1 MTTDYG
7 GFMSVPA
14 LAPTLAP
21 PERIVFDYRLSN
33 EFFNRHRKESTEF
46 GDYPNP
52 NVKV

>member
-7 GFMSVPA
+7 GFMSV
-14 LAPTLAP
+14 PTLAP